1 MIIVSQ
7 DRKQIINLNNI
18 RIVEINNPNTWQQ
31 GFFSI
36 DTYPECEDQQK
47 WHIRL
52 GKYATEERAKEVLE
66 SITTAYQANKLLE
79 CTSGSKEQNQMAEE
93 LIEKGI
99 KPFKYEMPGE

>member
-7 DRKQIINLNNI
+7 DKDNVVNFDNVIGIRTATDKENNKERLI
-18 RIVEINNPNTWQQ
+18 A
-31 GFFSI
+31 I
-36 DTYPECEDQQK
+36 DTMNGEIYYFA
-47 WHIRL
+47 
-52 GKYATEERAKEVLE
+52 KYATEERAKEVLE